1 MNTNQIFSWNRFT
14 AALRKEFTENWRT
27 PALVMVGIYL
37 WYTISMITTNVN
49 ILNGSYEPNPLA
61 FSVIAA
67 IMAGL
72 AFHSL
77 KTRQGRVDLLT
88 SPSSALEKYI
98 VNLLLYFVGSFV
110 IFAVSF
116 QLADITRYLVMSFVN
131 PRLGI
136 ESTLPTNL
144 VNMFKTNLTEQ
155 TDIFILVVALGAG
168 AAFFLGSVMWP
179 RRSALK
185 MGVVVLGIAILQVA
199 AIIYLTYHYLGVDYT
214 VPQNIRNGFFDQ
226 LATVGIWIDA
236 IIYLLC
242 LVMAWFVLKHKDV
255 ITLKWWK

>member
-37 WYTISMITTNVN
+37 WYTISMIASNVN
-49 ILNGSYEPNPLA
+49 SLDGSYNANPLA
-61 FSVIAA
+61 FGVIAA

-72 AFHSL
+72 AFHNL

-88 SPSSALEKYI
+88 SPSSTLEKYI
-98 VNLLLYFVGSFV
+98 VNLLLYFISSFV

-116 QLADITRYLVMSFVN
+116 LLADITRYLVMSFFN
-131 PRLGI
+131 SRLGI
-136 ESTLPTNL
+136 ESTLPTNIVHL
-144 VNMFKTNLTEQ
+144 FKDNSLEQ
-155 TDIFILVVALGAG
+155 DDIFLLVEALGVG
-168 AAFFLGSVMWP
+168 TAFFLGSVLCP
-179 RRSALK
+179 RRSTLK
-185 MGVVVLGIAILQVA
+185 MGVVVLVIALLQVA
-199 AIIYLTYHYLGVDYT
+199 TIIYITYHYLGTDYT
-214 VPQNIRNGFFDQ
+214 VPRNIRNGFVDQ
-226 LATVGIWIDA
+226 MATVGIWFDA
-236 IIYLLC
+236 IVYFLC

>member
-27 PALVMVGIYL
+27 PALVMAGIYL
-37 WYTISMITTNVN
+37 WYTISMIVTNVN
-49 ILNGSYEPNPLA
+49 SLDGSYGANPFA
-61 FSVIAA
+61 FGVIAA

-72 AFHSL
+72 AFHNL
-77 KTRQGRVDLLT
+77 KTRQGRVELLT
-88 SPSSALEKYI
+88 SPSSTLEKYI

-131 PRLGI
+131 SRLGI

-144 VNMFKTNLTEQ
+144 ANLFNINKLDQ

-199 AIIYLTYHYLGVDYT
+199 AIIYITYHYLGADFT

-236 IIYLLC
+236 IIYFLC

>member
-14 AALRKEFTENWRT
+14 AALRKEFVENWRT
-27 PALVMVGIYL
+27 PALIMVGIYL
-37 WYTISMITTNVN
+37 WYTIAMITSNVDS
-49 ILNGSYEPNPLA
+49 LNGSYEASPFA
-61 FSVIAA
+61 FGVIAA

-72 AFHSL
+72 AFHNL

-88 SPSSALEKYI
+88 SPSSTCEKYI

-116 QLADITRYLVMSFVN
+116 QLADITRYLVMYFVN

-144 VNMFKTNLTEQ
+144 VSLFKNNLIDQ
-155 TDIFILVVALGAG
+155 DDIFLLVVTLGVG

-185 MGVVVLGIAILQVA
+185 MGVVVLVIAFLQIA
-199 AIIYLTYHYLGVDYT
+199 AMIYLTYHYLGVDYT
-214 VPQNIRNGFFDQ
+214 VPRNIRNGFLDE
-226 LATVGIWIDA
+226 LATVGIWMNA